1 MRYDVAKVLDY
12 FGEDFFRLFVKV
24 WNNNSEI
31 MKKKMEINQ
40 SLLIHSEF
48 IKNKKIPTISS
59 KKRFWSYLAAKMA

>member
-24 WNNNSEI
+24 WNNDSEI
-31 MKKKMEINQ
+31 MKKKLEINQ

-48 IKNKKIPTISS
+48 IKNKW
-59 KKRFWSYLAAKMA
+59 FWPYLAAKMA